1 MTTTGPLPPG
11 TVLVAREDVALCSW
25 ALREATQAMQRT
37 GRAVPSEL
45 LRIAMAFQHAASTAS
60 GTAAVESGVDVPS
73 SGHGIEL
80 TVAQAAQHLGVSE
93 SWVRRLCRSGALPGR
108 RVGGRVLLISRDAL
122 ALYRKSVA

>member
-1 MTTTGPLPPG
+1 MTTTGLLPPG
-11 TVLVAREDVALCSW
+11 TVLVAREDAALCSW
-25 ALREATQAMQRT
+25 ALREATQVMQRA

-45 LRIAMAFQHAASTAS
+45 LRIAMTFQRAASAAS
-60 GTAAVESGVDVPS
+60 GTTAAESGVDVSS

-93 SWVRRLCRSGALPGR
+93 GWVRSLCRSGALPGR
-108 RVGGRVLLISRDAL
+108 RVGGRMLLIPRDAL